1 MHRASRHAHFGSS
14 PRSPGATAMIRRAF
28 TMRLKPDSLAEY
40 KQHHDNIWPELV
52 AEIERSGIASITT
65 FQRGLDLFLVSNI
78 ADEAAW
84 SRLWNSPV
92 HKRWAEVMEPLM
104 HLDDSG
110 IVDAGELTEIFHLAI
125 GSNGQA
131 PRADPVEWSAE
142 PSHAPAE
149 LMEEPAGWSH
159 SIAPPIVEAAA
170 DIVILAEVDTV
181 DEIDLMQA
189 ADNPAGAA
197 VEPPAVPEETPR
209 APVES
214 AGRAAGPS
222 QEGTQGQEARDQEI
236 GRQKEAGHQEEEL
249 PARRRRSAQRPSD
262 RRCASRPIAARIP
275 AVKRKS
281 PRRKTKR
288 AKPRKAA
295 KTKKRAARK
304 HR

>member
-1 MHRASRHAHFGSS
+1 
-14 PRSPGATAMIRRAF
+14 MIRRAF

-131 PRADPVEWSAE
+131 LRRPGRVVGRTQPRAGGIDGRT
-142 PSHAPAE
+142 
-149 LMEEPAGWSH
+149 GWLV
-159 SIAPPIVEAAA
+159 ALNRAA
-170 DIVILAEVDTV
+170 D
-181 DEIDLMQA
+181 
-189 ADNPAGAA
+189 
-197 VEPPAVPEETPR
+197 R
-209 APVES
+209 
-214 AGRAAGPS
+214 
-222 QEGTQGQEARDQEI
+222 
-236 GRQKEAGHQEEEL
+236 
-249 PARRRRSAQRPSD
+249 
-262 RRCASRPIAARIP
+262 
-275 AVKRKS
+275 
-281 PRRKTKR
+281 
-288 AKPRKAA
+288 
-295 KTKKRAARK
+295 
-304 HR
+304 